1 MIFEVPG
8 GPEEILLLCA
18 HVNTHLSLSV
28 SLSVLLHDCILSCTH
43 TPPLLAFYDSNWVS
57 GDVVG
62 LVDVV
67 QLHPLHFF
75 PHKEL
80 ISTSWFDRYYL
91 HT

>member
-8 GPEEILLLCA
+8 GPEEILLLRA

-28 SLSVLLHDCILSCTH
+28 SLSVLLQDCILSCTH
-43 TPPLLAFYDSNWVS
+43 TPPLLAFYDDNWIA

-67 QLHPLHFF
+67 QLHPLHS
-75 PHKEL
+75 PPP
-80 ISTSWFDRYYL
+80 
-91 HT
+91 

>member
-8 GPEEILLLCA
+8 GQEEILLLRA

-43 TPPLLAFYDSNWVS
+43 TPPLLVFYGGNWIA

-67 QLHPLHFF
+67 ELHPLHFSF

-80 ISTSWFDRYYL
+80 ISMS
-91 HT
+91 